1 MSVLPPI
8 EQKAAYVNAMFTRVA
23 RNYDTMNRLMTLGQD
38 QKWRREVLALAN
50 LPSHGRLLDVGA
62 GTGDLGF
69 ETMLRYPTVQAIGVD
84 FTYQMMAAGVEKV
97 AGVDLPFAQADTL
110 ALPFA
115 DGVFDAVCSGFMI
128 RNVVDRVGAFREMA
142 RVTKPGGR
150 VVCLETTPPEQGV
163 IAEGSKLYF
172 DYVVPLLGTIMTG
185 DREAYTY
192 LPQSTM
198 AFIEAGELARLMER
212 AGLKNVVYQKL
223 MFGTVAIHIG
233 TR

>member
-1 MSVLPPI
+1 MSVLPQPD
-8 EQKAAYVNAMFTRVA
+8 QKPAYVNEMFTRVA

-38 QKWRREVLALAN
+38 QHWRREVLALCN
-50 LPSHGRLLDVGA
+50 LPAHGKLLDVGT

-115 DGVFDAVCSGFMI
+115 NDLFDVVCSGFMI
-128 RNVVDRVGAFREMA
+128 RNVVDRVGAFREMV

-150 VVCLETTPPEQGV
+150 VVCLETTPPDQGM
-163 IAEGSKLYF
+163 IADGSKLYF
-172 DYVVPLLGTIMTG
+172 DYVVPLLGAVMTG

-198 AFIEAGELARLMER
+198 AFVEAGELARLMEQ

-223 MFGTVAIHIG
+223 MLGTVAIHIG
-233 TR
+233 TK

>member
-1 MSVLPPI
+1 
-8 EQKAAYVNAMFTRVA
+8 
-23 RNYDTMNRLMTLGQD
+23 MTLGQD
-38 QKWRREVLALAN
+38 QHWRRQVLSMCN

-62 GTGDLGF
+62 GTGDLGY
-69 ETMLRYPTVQAIGVD
+69 EAMLRYPTVQAIAAD
-84 FTYQMMAAGVEKV
+84 FTYEMMAYGRFKV
-97 AGVDLPFAQADTL
+97 AGIDLPFVQADTL
-110 ALPFA
+110 HLPFP
-115 DGVFDAVCSGFMI
+115 DHYFDAVCSGFMV
-128 RNVVDRVGAFREMA
+128 RNVVDRIGAFREMA

-150 VVCLETTPPEQGV
+150 VVCLETTPPADGF

-172 DYVVPLLGTIMTG
+172 NNVVPLLGAIISG

-198 AFIEAGELARLMER
+198 DFIEAGELARLMEQ

-233 TR
+233 TA